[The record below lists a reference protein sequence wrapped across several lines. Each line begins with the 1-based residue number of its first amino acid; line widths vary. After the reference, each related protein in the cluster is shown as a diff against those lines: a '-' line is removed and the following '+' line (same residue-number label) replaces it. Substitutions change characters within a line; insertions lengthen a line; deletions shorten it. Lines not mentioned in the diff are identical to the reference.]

1 MLDVKN
7 LSKTFTL
14 HILGGKVIE
23 GFDNVSFQVAPGE
36 FLGLAGRSGSGKS
49 SVLKCIYGTY
59 LPTTGEVW
67 FISDRYGTVN
77 LADGREQTL
86 LRIRNREMG
95 YVSQFLRVI
104 PRVAALD
111 VVAEPLLRLG
121 ENPGEANRRASA
133 LLERLAIPAKLH
145 DTYPATFSGGEQQR
159 INIARAVIWEPRLL
173 LLDEPTASLDRGSQ
187 EIVIS
192 LLRELKQ
199 KGTSMIGIFHDR
211 VSMKAIADR
220 VLTLGNGSASHEKA
234 Q

>member
-1 MLDVKN
+1 MLDVRN

-23 GFDNVSFQVAPGE
+23 GFGSVSFRVAPGE

-59 LPTTGEVW
+59 LPTSGEAW
-67 FISDRYGTVN
+67 FDSTRCGRVD
-77 LADGREQTL
+77 LAGCCEQTIL
-86 LRIRNREMG
+86 QVRNSEMG

-104 PRVAALD
+104 PRVAAVD

-121 ENPGEANRRASA
+121 ADPGDARRRASA
-133 LLERLAIPAKLH
+133 LLERLTIPAKLH

-187 EIVIS
+187 DIVLA

-211 VSMKAIADR
+211 TSMEAIADR
-220 VLTLGNGSASHEKA
+220 VLELSNGSRKHGRN
-234 Q
+234 

>member
-1 MLDVKN
+1 MIEVKN
-7 LSKTFTL
+7 LSKTFTI

-23 GFDNVSFQVAPGE
+23 GFSGVSFRVVPGE

-59 LPTTGEVW
+59 QPTTGEVW
-67 FISDRYGTVN
+67 FASDCHGKVN
-77 LADGREQTL
+77 LAGGREQTL
-86 LRIRNREMG
+86 LRIRNSEMG

-104 PRVAALD
+104 PRVAAVD

-121 ENPGEANRRASA
+121 ENPSEARRRASA

-145 DTYPATFSGGEQQR
+145 DAYPATFSGGEQQR
-159 INIARAVIWEPRLL
+159 INIARAVIWKPRLL

-187 EIVIS
+187 GIVID

-211 VSMKAIADR
+211 ASMEAIADR
-220 VLTLGNGSASHEKA
+220 VLTLGNGSKTHEKA